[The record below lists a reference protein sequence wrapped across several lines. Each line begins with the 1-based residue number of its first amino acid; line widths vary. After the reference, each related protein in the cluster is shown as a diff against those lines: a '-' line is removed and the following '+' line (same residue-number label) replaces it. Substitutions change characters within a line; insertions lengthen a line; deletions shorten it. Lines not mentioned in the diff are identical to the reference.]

1 MFSGV
6 RWGNYGCLKQSAL
19 VKEVVQEELVSFGVC
34 PHDTIHGYNVPK
46 IAWFMD
52 CTGS

>member
-1 MFSGV
+1 MFYGM

-19 VKEVVQEELVSFGVC
+19 IKEVIKEELISFGVG
-34 PHDTIHGYNVPK
+34 PHYTIHGYNVSK
-46 IAWFMD
+46 ITWLVD